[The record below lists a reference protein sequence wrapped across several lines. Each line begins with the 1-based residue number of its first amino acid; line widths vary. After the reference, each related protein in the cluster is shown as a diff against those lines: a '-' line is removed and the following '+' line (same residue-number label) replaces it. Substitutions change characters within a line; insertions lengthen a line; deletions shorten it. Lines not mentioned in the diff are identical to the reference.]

1 MKDHFIKMRELQ
13 KNEMRAGGLGTW
25 CCRLRL
31 HDVRG
36 ERSNVPRDNAAL
48 YGAGDF
54 ATDKMVIV

>member
-1 MKDHFIKMRELQ
+1 
-13 KNEMRAGGLGTW
+13 MRAGGIGTW

-48 YGAGDF
+48 YEAKEDCKTG
-54 ATDKMVIV
+54 KNWW